1 MEFPP
6 SCLLPSNL
14 SRDELELL
22 FLELK
27 DAYVSLK
34 SYVLLVKMSLERNKQ
49 ENMALVKKNEN
60 LKSEN
65 RILNKR
71 LSLLEEFMHEREKR
85 LAQYA
90 EENVKLKQKN

>member
-49 ENMALVKKNEN
+49 ENASLVKKNEN

-71 LSLLEEFMHEREKR
+71 LSLLEDFMHEREKR

-90 EENVKLKQKN
+90 ERLHTK

>member
-6 SCLLPSNL
+6 SCLLPPNL
-14 SRDELELL
+14 NRDELELFL
-22 FLELK
+22 LELR

-49 ENMALVKKNEN
+49 ENVSLIKKNEN

-71 LSLLEEFMHEREKR
+71 LALLEEFAHEREKR

-90 EENVKLKQKN
+90 EENVRLKKSN